1 MTVTTTSRTG
11 RAASAGP
18 AGTAPPRRR
27 RNRARRWLVPF
38 AFLAPVLVLFVAFKA
53 YPVLYALYLSFTT
66 NQKGVQ
72 AFVGLENYAR
82 LVTDPLFRIALGNT
96 VLILVV
102 QVPIMLVLA
111 ILLAVAFNSR
121 LLKARAVFRV
131 AYFVPIVMGL
141 VAYGI
146 LFSALLN
153 YDNGLVNYLLTTIG
167 LPRVPW
173 LADPLWAKM
182 AIVLALSW
190 HYIGMNAVIY
200 LAQLQS
206 IPQELYEAAAVD
218 GATRR
223 QQLWHITLPGLRP
236 AIVLTV
242 VLSTIGTLQLFDEPY
257 VLTNGGPNNATLTVG
272 LYLYQNAFQYFDFG
286 YASAIG
292 YALTLIVVV
301 LALVQM
307 LVLRRRSR

>member
-1 MTVTTTSRTG
+1 MTTTSPPK
-11 RAASAGP
+11 AAPQAVAMP
-18 AGTAPPRRR
+18 MPRRR
-27 RNRARRWLVPF
+27 RRARTWLTPF
-38 AFLAPVLVLFVAFKA
+38 AFLAPVLLLFATFKA

-66 NQKGVQ
+66 NEAGKQI
-72 AFVGLENYAR
+72 FIGLDNYVR
-82 LVTDPLFRIALGNT
+82 LVSDPLFRVALGNT

-102 QVPIMLVLA
+102 QVPIMLVLSM
-111 ILLAVAFNSR
+111 LLAVAFNSR

-131 AYFVPIVMGL
+131 SFFIPVVMGL

-153 YDNGLVNYLLTTIG
+153 YDNGIVNFFLTSIG
-167 LPRVPW
+167 LPKVPW
-173 LADPLWAKM
+173 LADPFWAKM
-182 AIVLALSW
+182 AIVLALTW
-190 HYIGMNAVIY
+190 HYIGTNAVIY

-206 IPQELYEAAAVD
+206 IPTELYEAAAVD
-218 GATRR
+218 GANRR
-223 QQLWHITLPGLRP
+223 QQLWNITLPGLRP

-257 VLTNGGPNNATLTVG
+257 VLTNGGPNNATLTIG

-292 YALTLIVVV
+292 YALTIIVVV
-301 LALVQM
+301 IAVIQM
-307 LVLRRRSR
+307 LLLRRKAQ